1 MTRYRWGITGACIL
15 FLAGVIVYN
24 LHEFLA
30 YDYLVYYA
38 GGKSINWFLD
48 YPSNLYDLDIL
59 RETVRAE
66 NFRYIFGDS
75 GLWLA
80 FTYPPFASLL
90 FIPASFLPLRVA
102 IGAHLVFFVPIAFY
116 CAKVLRDYL
125 VKRNS
130 RLLFEKYLSPFSFIV
145 LCAALILL
153 SAPWRNNFLYGQI
166 NPYLLALIL
175 YDLLRPGTRIP
186 RGVFIGIAAGIK
198 LTPLAIGVLFLVR
211 KEWKSIIA
219 LGASFAGTIAAGF
232 ALLPQQSLTY
242 WGSVIWDPSRVGNPI
257 SSNSVAIQ
265 GILGRMTFQ
274 NGTVLKVL
282 YTVTAIVLIA
292 VVGYALRTMEQHK
305 LYLSQISLA
314 ILLPVFISPISWFH
328 HAVILP
334 IFMVCA
340 AVDFLPLAARW
351 RSRAG
356 RILCYLCYALSSL
369 MLINTLLDWGKIV
382 VRFWRRV
389 DFYPF
394 IGRYPGVDAH
404 TLLLRAADEQPVM
417 FVTSIPALALVVL
430 VVLWAAL
437 LRRPAENM
445 Q

>member
-24 LHEFLA
+24 LREFLA

-38 GGKSINWFLD
+38 GGKSVNWFLD
-48 YPSNLYDLDIL
+48 YPSSLYDLDLL

-75 GLWLA
+75 DLWLA

-102 IGAHLVFFVPIAFY
+102 IGLHLVFFVPIAFY

-153 SAPWRNNFLYGQI
+153 SAPWRNNFLYDQI

-198 LTPLAIGVLFLVR
+198 LTPLAIGILFLVR

-219 LGASFAGTIAAGF
+219 LGISFAGTIAAGF
-232 ALLPQQSLTY
+232 AVLPQQSLTY
-242 WGSVIWDPSRVGNPI
+242 WGSASGIRHAWATQYRATAWRFRV
-257 SSNSVAIQ
+257 
-265 GILGRMTFQ
+265 F
-274 NGTVLKVL
+274 
-282 YTVTAIVLIA
+282 
-292 VVGYALRTMEQHK
+292 
-305 LYLSQISLA
+305 
-314 ILLPVFISPISWFH
+314 
-328 HAVILP
+328 
-334 IFMVCA
+334 
-340 AVDFLPLAARW
+340 
-351 RSRAG
+351 
-356 RILCYLCYALSSL
+356 
-369 MLINTLLDWGKIV
+369 
-382 VRFWRRV
+382 
-389 DFYPF
+389 
-394 IGRYPGVDAH
+394 
-404 TLLLRAADEQPVM
+404 
-417 FVTSIPALALVVL
+417 
-430 VVLWAAL
+430 
-437 LRRPAENM
+437 
-445 Q
+445 

>member
-1 MTRYRWGITGACIL
+1 MKVFDDTL
-15 FLAGVIVYN
+15 
-24 LHEFLA
+24 
-30 YDYLVYYA
+30 
-38 GGKSINWFLD
+38 S
-48 YPSNLYDLDIL
+48 
-59 RETVRAE
+59 
-66 NFRYIFGDS
+66 
-75 GLWLA
+75 LWQNRCL
-80 FTYPPFASLL
+80 
-90 FIPASFLPLRVA
+90 
-102 IGAHLVFFVPIAFY
+102 
-116 CAKVLRDYL
+116 
-125 VKRNS
+125 
-130 RLLFEKYLSPFSFIV
+130 
-145 LCAALILL
+145 
-153 SAPWRNNFLYGQI
+153 
-166 NPYLLALIL
+166 L

-198 LTPLAIGVLFLVR
+198 LTPLAIGILFLVR

-219 LGASFAGTIAAGF
+219 LGVSFAGTVAAGF
-232 ALLPQQSLTY
+232 AVLPQQSLTY

-274 NGTVLKVL
+274 DGTVLKAL
-282 YTVTAIVLIA
+282 YGATAIALIA
-292 VVGYALRTMEQHK
+292 VVGYALWKMEQHN
-305 LYLSQISLA
+305 LYLSQVSLA
-314 ILLPVFISPISWFH
+314 VLVPVFISPISWFH

-369 MLINTLLDWGKIV
+369 MLVNTLLDWGKLV

-394 IGRYPGVDAH
+394 TGRYPGVDAH

-430 VVLWAAL
+430 VVLWAVL

>member
-1 MTRYRWGITGACIL
+1 M
-15 FLAGVIVYN
+15 
-24 LHEFLA
+24 
-30 YDYLVYYA
+30 
-38 GGKSINWFLD
+38 
-48 YPSNLYDLDIL
+48 
-59 RETVRAE
+59 RAE

-102 IGAHLVFFVPIAFY
+102 IGLHMAFFVPIAFY

-125 VKRNS
+125 AKRNS

-198 LTPLAIGVLFLVR
+198 LTPLAIGILFLVR

-219 LGASFAGTIAAGF
+219 LGVSFAGTIAAGF
-232 ALLPQQSLTY
+232 AVLPQQSLTY

-265 GILGRMTFQ
+265 GILGRMIFQ
-274 NGTVLKVL
+274 DGTVLKAL
-282 YTVTAIVLIA
+282 YGITAIALIA
-292 VVGYALRTMEQHK
+292 V
-305 LYLSQISLA
+305 
-314 ILLPVFISPISWFH
+314 
-328 HAVILP
+328 
-334 IFMVCA
+334 
-340 AVDFLPLAARW
+340 
-351 RSRAG
+351 AG
-356 RILCYLCYALSSL
+356 RIPCYICYALSSL
-369 MLINTLLDWGKIV
+369 MLVNTLLDWGKLV

-394 IGRYPGVDAH
+394 TGRYPGVDAH

-430 VVLWAAL
+430 VVLWAVL